1 MKKLVSLL
9 LAILMLLALIP
20 AGAETTPA
28 GTWYLVEVSSGSV
41 SLQPSALGMKMI
53 LVLNEDGSA
62 DISTTYG
69 EETTENK
76 GTWAFE
82 GNQVTISQDEGSIS
96 LTLEED
102 RLILTQEGG
111 SMIFSQNPDAVP
123 AASEINP
130 VAAENEEAYLG
141 TWALVQGRVNGILL
155 PGEALGLKAT
165 IIIEPGSA
173 TIDYDGQKYTSPTQF
188 ADGKL
193 QCTDDDGTVTV
204 FIMNDNGQISITVDS
219 NGTEVVMYFEKTV

>member
-20 AGAETTPA
+20 AGAET
-28 GTWYLVEVSSGSV
+28 
-41 SLQPSALGMKMI
+41 
-53 LVLNEDGSA
+53 
-62 DISTTYG
+62 
-69 EETTENK
+69 
-76 GTWAFE
+76 
-82 GNQVTISQDEGSIS
+82 
-96 LTLEED
+96 
-102 RLILTQEGG
+102 
-111 SMIFSQNPDAVP
+111 

-204 FIMNDNGQISITVDS
+204 FIMNDNGQISIAVDS